1 MKDRTLKSNLYHSL
15 GQEVQPKR
23 LEETIICCKKI
34 MQKQMI
40 CKEEPRTS
48 FFRYLSDVFRYE
60 GIPIFILQAVTL
72 FLVCITIAGV
82 ADIPENI
89 PVYMPFFVLAAVPV
103 LFKSQIYGMSEIEAV
118 TRASGA
124 QIMLAKLVLA
134 GAANLICITVVL
146 CLEVSMPNNNSNI
159 GLGQM
164 VLFGLVPYLF
174 CMTGMLRL
182 VRLQRKENVW
192 KGVVIMLGSSVGFA
206 LSTRII
212 PWLYVTS
219 AVGFWLIAF
228 VVFGIFFAK
237 EVLFIVEMR
246 KEGKMYGIIA

>member
-15 GQEVQPKR
+15 GQEVQSKR
-23 LEETIICCKKI
+23 LEETINYCTEI
-34 MQKQMI
+34 MKEQMLY
-40 CKEEPRTS
+40 KEEPRTS
-48 FFRYLSDVFRYE
+48 FFHYLSDVFRFE
-60 GIPIFILQAVTL
+60 GIPIFVLQAVTL
-72 FLVCITIAGV
+72 FFVCLMISSV
-82 ADIPENI
+82 ADIPQNI
-89 PVYMPFFVLAAVPV
+89 PVFMPLFVLAAMPV
-103 LFKSQIYGMSEIEAV
+103 LFKSQLYGMSEIEAV

-134 GAANLICITVVL
+134 GAANLVCITVVL

-159 GLGQM
+159 GLVQM

-174 CMTGMLRL
+174 CMSGMLRL
-182 VRLQRKENVW
+182 VRLQRMESVW

-219 AVGFWLIAF
+219 AVGLWLIAF
-228 VVFGIFFAK
+228 VVFGRFFAK

>member
-1 MKDRTLKSNLYHSL
+1 MKDKSMETILYRSL
-15 GQEVQPKR
+15 GQELQSKK
-23 LEETIICCKKI
+23 LEETIKYCTEI
-34 MQKQMI
+34 MCEQMA
-40 CKEEPRTS
+40 ERDEPRTT
-48 FFRYLSDVFRYE
+48 FFQYLSDVFRFE
-60 GIPIFILQAVTL
+60 GITLFALQAITL
-72 FLVCITIAGV
+72 FFVCVTIAGV

-89 PVYMPFFVLAAVPV
+89 PVYMPLFVLTVIPV

-134 GAANLICITVVL
+134 GAANLVCITVVL
-146 CLEVSMPNNNSNI
+146 CLEVSMPNNSSNI

-164 VLFGLVPYLF
+164 VLFCLVPYLV

-182 VRLQRKENVW
+182 VRLQRKESVW
-192 KGVVIMLGSSVGFA
+192 TCVVVMLGSSVGFA
-206 LSTRII
+206 ISTRII

-219 AVGFWLIAF
+219 AASFWLIAF
-228 VVFGIFFAK
+228 VVFGFFFVK
-237 EVLFIVEMR
+237 EILFIVEMR